1 MRRELQKKLQR
12 KRVLWLLAGI
22 LALSGMA
29 FVVARKG
36 STVAEPLNMDPTYEG
51 IEISSILK
59 EGKEIEYPIF
69 HIEEVDDIISAY
81 IQERLTTSK
90 QLSYEIVH
98 YSAQTATVQF
108 TGSEMLETLNIDL
121 IDGKLL
127 SSTDLVDE
135 AKTDEFMKR
144 LSNVG
149 YAQLATSNQ
158 EKFEDFILYNQSI
171 VFNTS
176 KGELAVSKQLFEDL
190 LKDEYKAGN
199 ANKDLVQDRE
209 PKSVIAELP
218 KKSIE
223 DLLDKKV
230 VALTFDDGPKK
241 GTTDVILD
249 ALKKHN
255 AHATF
260 FVLGSMA
267 EKSPELL
274 RRMAE
279 EGQEIGSHSYNH
291 PQLTKLS
298 DEEILAQ
305 LNQTKEVIQQNTG
318 QEPTAF
324 RPPYGSIDDRVR
336 SFLGDIDV
344 VGWNIDTEDWKYR
357 DTNRIVREVMNK
369 AADGKIILMHD
380 IYKTSADAAVSVI
393 EQLTAQG
400 YEIVTASDM
409 IEIKRRRMQVSE
421 G

>member
-1 MRRELQKKLQR
+1 MRRKLQR

-51 IEISSILK
+51 VEFSSISK
-59 EGKEIEYPIF
+59 DDNKIEYPVF
-69 HIEEVDDIISAY
+69 HIKEVDEIISAF
-81 IQERLTTSK
+81 IQERLTTYK
-90 QLSYEIVH
+90 HLAYEIVH
-98 YSAQTATVQF
+98 YSERTATIRF
-108 TGSEMLETLNIDL
+108 TDSEMTETLNIDL
-121 IDGKLL
+121 IAGKLL
-127 SSTDLVDE
+127 SPIDLADE

-149 YAQLATSNQ
+149 YAQLNTSTQ
-158 EKFEDFILYNQSI
+158 EKFDDFILYNQSI

-176 KGELAVSKQLFEDL
+176 KGELAVSKKLFEDL
-190 LKDEYKAGN
+190 LKDEYQAGN
-199 ANKDLVQDRE
+199 INKDLVQNRE

-230 VALTFDDGPKK
+230 IALTFDDGPKK
-241 GTTDVILD
+241 GVTDVILD

-260 FVLGSMA
+260 FVLGNMA

-318 QEPTAF
+318 NGPTAF

-336 SFLGDIDV
+336 SFLEDDIHV
-344 VGWNIDTEDWKYR
+344 VMWNIDTEDWRYR
-357 DTNRIVREVMNK
+357 DSKRIVREVVNK

-400 YEIVTASDM
+400 YEIVTASDL
-409 IEIKRRRMQVSE
+409 IEIQKRRMQVSVK
-421 G
+421 